1 MLSYKLCFFNNHGS
15 EGGDGDKTFIFYNAR
30 YLSSNTIHTLSSTG
44 RVSIYGDTKRIFHQN
59 LI

>member
-30 YLSSNTIHTLSSTG
+30 YLSSNTIHTLSP
-44 RVSIYGDTKRIFHQN
+44 
-59 LI
+59 